1 LAESGQ
7 KMSKRLKNYPDPM
20 ELVSRYGA
28 DSLRLYLL
36 SSSVVAGE
44 NLNFSEK
51 GVDEIYKKMILRLW
65 NIYKFYE
72 LYADSSK
79 IQNTKYKIQ
88 NTNILDKWIIARLE
102 QLKQEVSN
110 SLGKYELDK
119 AVRPLGG
126 FIDDFST
133 WYIRRS
139 RDRFV
144 ARRLTQTGRGLTQ
157 KDIEQD
163 KNSAINTTHF
173 VLSEF
178 SKILAP
184 FAPFVAEA
192 IYKNLKSLPCR
203 QTGQILNLK
212 FCESVHL
219 EKWPNLDKK
228 LIDKKLINSMVEIRR
243 IASLALELRTKA
255 GIKVRQPLSELRIK
269 DLELRNKKELL
280 KILADEINVKKVIF
294 DSKIKQE
301 IELDIKITPEL
312 KTEGLLREAA
322 RAIQDLRKEAGLLP
336 KDKINLWLEIPAEI
350 RSAIDK
356 NISEFKE
363 KICAKNINFG
373 RTDKF
378 DVEAETKM
386 DGVQIWA
393 GIKKV

>member
-1 LAESGQ
+1 
-7 KMSKRLKNYPDPM
+7 
-20 ELVSRYGA
+20 
-28 DSLRLYLL
+28 
-36 SSSVVAGE
+36 
-44 NLNFSEK
+44 
-51 GVDEIYKKMILRLW
+51 
-65 NIYKFYE
+65 
-72 LYADSSK
+72 
-79 IQNTKYKIQ
+79 
-88 NTNILDKWIIARLE
+88 LE

-192 IYKNLKSLPCR
+192 IYKNLKS
-203 QTGQILNLK
+203 QILNLK